1 MKNYARAYE
10 YFDKQNE
17 KFKNIFDNDISIEFL
32 KNSVNLQMLRLEIFK
47 NNNKIGH
54 ADCSTIGIFNT
65 ENSTWYWS
73 WCLAFN
79 NKNENYLSKKILDYA
94 FNINID
100 IDDITKTVDDT
111 IFKSELLNSKIYME
125 NPSMEIEK
133 FLAISMYI
141 LGADYYYIVPIENI
155 NVKTN
160 SKEINCSIYYIL
172 KNIQIY

>member
-10 YFDKQNE
+10 YFDKQNN
-17 KFKNIFDNDISIEFL
+17 KFKNIFNDIIFTLIENKDVTRF
-32 KNSVNLQMLRLEIFK
+32 EIFK
-47 NNNKIGH
+47 NDNKIGQ
-54 ADCSTIGIFNT
+54 ADCNTIGIFNN
-65 ENSTWYWS
+65 ENSIWYWS
-73 WCLAFN
+73 WCLPFN

-94 FNINID
+94 FNID
-100 IDDITKTVDDT
+100 INNNNNEITETA
-111 IFKSELLNSKIYME
+111 IFKSEFLNSKIYMV
-125 NPSMEIEK
+125 NPSIELEK

-141 LGADYYYIVPIENI
+141 TQAEYYYIVPIDNL

>member
-17 KFKNIFDNDISIEFL
+17 QFKDIFNDNITIEFS
-32 KNSVNLQMLRLEIFK
+32 KNTVNLQMIGLEIFK

-54 ADCSTIGIFNT
+54 ADCSTIGLFNS

-73 WCLAFN
+73 WCLPFN

-94 FNINID
+94 FNID
-100 IDDITKTVDDT
+100 IDMDNVMKTSDDA

-125 NPSMEIEK
+125 NPSIEIEK

-141 LGADYYYIVPIENI
+141 LKAEYFHIIPIANL
-155 NVKTN
+155 NVKTDN
-160 SKEINCSIYYIL
+160 KEINCYIYYLL